1 MSGIVRNE
9 VIVKFDLRKTQPRG
23 DDQQELGKTN
33 SQFRATCGCRRLPG
47 FSTLIGTN
55 DISYRSA

>member
-23 DDQQELGKTN
+23 DDLARTGQNEHSVQGHV
-33 SQFRATCGCRRLPG
+33 RLLPITW
-47 FSTLIGTN
+47 FFDADRDERHLL
-55 DISYRSA
+55 